1 MSTNPADL
9 VRLSSN
15 LLGDA
20 QARLR
25 ELAMAST
32 NIDTIN
38 KMLMLRDTIDA
49 RQRRIMRA
57 NLAVIDKDP
66 AVLQNV
72 AQLTQLTAELATA
85 VQEMKSATRAIRAA
99 TKVISTAERLLP
111 LAAIL

>member
-1 MSTNPADL
+1 MAAAPSDL
-9 VRLSSN
+9 IRLSSG
-15 LLGDA
+15 LLADA

-25 ELAMAST
+25 ELATASA
-32 NIDTIN
+32 NIDRIN
-38 KMLMLRDTIDA
+38 EMLALRDAMDA

-72 AQLTQLTAELATA
+72 AQLTQLAGELAA
-85 VQEMKSATRAIRAA
+85 GVQEMRSATSAIKAA

-111 LAAIL
+111 LAAIP